1 MYLTTVA
8 HLNII
13 IQEKESFMYLWQ
25 LYIVVG
31 LACIIFEMLVPS
43 MFFLNLAIA
52 AFFSAAAAYI
62 GLATIWQVLIFGIFA
77 GILLGFLR
85 PILIKNVQKEDTTT
99 GLDEKYLG
107 QKAKTIRPTGENDG
121 RVTIYG
127 EECVARSVDGSEIP
141 EGIDVKIVRNEGTI
155 FFVEKI

>member
-52 AFFSAAAAYI
+52 GLLSAVAALFIENWIY
-62 GLATIWQVLIFGIFA
+62 LLLIFVVLSVASIA
-77 GILLGFLR
+77 FLR
-85 PILIKNVQKEDTTT
+85 PILIQNIKNKEQET
-99 GLDEKYLG
+99 GMEGKYIG
-107 QKAKTIRPTGENDG
+107 KIVKVKEAVSKFSGAI
-121 RVTIYG
+121 TIYDERWEARCDSDDTI
-127 EECVARSVDGSEIP
+127 EEGAE
-141 EGIDVKIVRNEGTI
+141 VRI
-155 FFVEKI
+155 ISYDSLVLKVERI